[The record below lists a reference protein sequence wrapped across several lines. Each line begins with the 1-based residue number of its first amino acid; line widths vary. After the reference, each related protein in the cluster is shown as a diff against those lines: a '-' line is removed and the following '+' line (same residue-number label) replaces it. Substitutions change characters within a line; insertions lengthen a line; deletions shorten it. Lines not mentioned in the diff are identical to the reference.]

1 MNSRNIEDKLL
12 NALRCLN
19 IEDIL
24 SLQKLIRYPLPIH
37 QEEVRGLCSN
47 NSNCGAKI
55 IQTNSTELYDLEI
68 SEIDKITK
76 GAPTEISYN
85 IVLTPSNSPLNSIRM
100 SGISQD
106 TLTKVLVKLKDIPKE
121 IKPKVSSRS
130 SSDFLTIY

>member
-1 MNSRNIEDKLL
+1 MNSQTIEDKLL
-12 NALRCLN
+12 NALKCLN

-47 NSNCGAKI
+47 DNNCGAKI
-55 IQTNSTELYDLEI
+55 IQTKSTELYELEI

-76 GAPTEISYN
+76 GSPAEISYN
-85 IVLTPSNSPLNSIRM
+85 IVLTSSNSPLNSLRM
-100 SGISQD
+100 SGISQS
-106 TLTKVLVKLKDIPKE
+106 TLTKMLIKLKDNPKE
-121 IKPKVSSRS
+121 IKPNVSSRP